1 MQENFMTQRTSQQ
14 NKSLYKYFTEV
25 SNECNNRGVDQKMIM
40 DSLTGY
46 KVPTTPESIKEMWK
60 SIQFTMYG
68 TTSTRDL
75 ESTHIDKIYDV
86 MNLLFS
92 EEFGVSQAF
101 PSRESEAFNSLIQE

>member
-1 MQENFMTQRTSQQ
+1 MTQRTTQQ

-25 SNECNNRGVDQKMIM
+25 STECNNRGVDILMIA
-40 DSLTGY
+40 DSLVGY
-46 KVPTTPESIKEMWK
+46 KAPTTPEFIKETWK
-60 SIQFTMYG
+60 AIQFTMYG

-101 PSRESEAFNSLIQE
+101 PSRESEAFNSLVE